1 MAARILDGKETARRV
16 REELV
21 ARVARF
27 KEAGTA
33 PKLRVVLVG
42 DDPASRVYVRNKGRS
57 AREIGIDGETVEVP
71 ATVSQAELEGILD
84 GLAADAGVHGI
95 LLQLPLPAG
104 LDAERCVRRI
114 PPEKDVDGLH
124 PTNVGDLARGVP
136 RFAPC
141 TPAGVVELLDR
152 HDVPIP
158 GKHVVIVGRSNLV
171 GRPLA
176 SLLLLKGRRA
186 DATVTVAHSR
196 SADLPGICRQA
207 DILVA
212 AIGRA
217 RFVTREMVKPG
228 AVVVDVGINRIE
240 DPAAPGGGRLV
251 GDVDYEAVKE
261 IASWITP
268 VPGGV
273 GPMTV
278 AMLLA
283 NTVQA
288 AEAHAA
294 ARDLVRSR

>member
-1 MAARILDGKETARRV
+1 MAGKILDGKETARRV

-21 ARVARF
+21 ARVTKL
-27 KEAGTA
+27 KEAGVP

-42 DDPASRVYVRNKGRS
+42 EDPASRVYVKNKGKS
-57 AREIGIDGETVEVP
+57 AREIGIDGDTVEVP
-71 ATVSQAELEGILD
+71 ATVSQAELERLLD
-84 GLAADAGVHGI
+84 DLGADATVHGI
-95 LLQLPLPAG
+95 LLQLPLPNG

-124 PTNVGDLARGVP
+124 PVNVGDLARGTP

-141 TPAGVVELLDR
+141 TPYGVVELLERYDL
-152 HDVPIP
+152 PIS

-176 SLLLLKGRRA
+176 SLLLLKGDRG

-196 SADLPGICRQA
+196 STDLPAICRQA

-217 RFVTREMVKPG
+217 RMITRDMVKPG
-228 AVVVDVGINRIE
+228 AVVVDVGINRID
-240 DPAAPGGGRLV
+240 DPTTPSGGRLV
-251 GDVDYEAVKE
+251 GDVDFDAVKDV
-261 IASWITP
+261 ASWITP

-288 AEAHAA
+288 AEAHAT
-294 ARDLVRSR
+294 ARDFVRSR